1 MKRAVALI
9 WRVLC
14 LTALLAVTRAPAE
27 AQRQGTTF
35 QPVTQAMLNEP
46 DPEDWIMWRGG
57 YRNWGYSAL
66 DEIDQENV
74 RELALA
80 WSFSL
85 SPGGLGSGGMQ
96 VEPTVYD
103 GVMYL
108 RHPDERY
115 TAHEA
120 TTGDVIWEYYRPLAD
135 GMFGS
140 DGRAPGGITV
150 HRGRGVFLF
159 GDKLISHSTDG
170 MLFAL
175 DPRTGSLLWESEM
188 VDFAGGQQPSGAP
201 VGFNGVIAVPYN
213 CTAWSAPG
221 PCHMSSYDAETGQ
234 LMWRWFTSPT
244 RDDPMHETW
253 GTDPQV
259 YPLES
264 RRNMSPW
271 VTPAVDT
278 ERGLFIFGIGS
289 SAPQQP
295 DLAGTDG
302 EWPDRLYHGSTVAL
316 DYQTGEIVW
325 WAQHHTDMWNN
336 DAVYDHLLVDSSLDP
351 NPPDALGVNPDVTP
365 GESRD
370 LVIGSFAKDAIFY
383 AYDRSDGAFIY
394 ARPTAY
400 QNVIEGY
407 DGITGAYVTNPEAV
421 MSADMDREVT
431 ICRENRQVPQGAY
444 SPLSNAYYVPAYNG
458 RCSVNT
464 VTSLTPTLETGYNT
478 STVQSVPSPIPHL
491 GQPEAIDVSTGQT
504 LWRLE
509 LEAPLYGMLTTGGG
523 LLFAGDT
530 NRRFYA
536 LDQWTGEV
544 LWETI
549 LAGVADMAPISYAV
563 DGKQYVAVFAPGGTI
578 GASGHVRQLG
588 ITTAT
593 GRGSEG
599 HTLFVFALPEAR

>member
-1 MKRAVALI
+1 
-9 WRVLC
+9 
-14 LTALLAVTRAPAE
+14 
-27 AQRQGTTF
+27 
-35 QPVTQAMLNEP
+35 
-46 DPEDWIMWRGG
+46 
-57 YRNWGYSAL
+57 
-66 DEIDQENV
+66 
-74 RELALA
+74 
-80 WSFSL
+80 
-85 SPGGLGSGGMQ
+85 
-96 VEPTVYD
+96 
-103 GVMYL
+103 
-108 RHPDERY
+108 
-115 TAHEA
+115 
-120 TTGDVIWEYYRPLAD
+120 
-135 GMFGS
+135 
-140 DGRAPGGITV
+140 
-150 HRGRGVFLF
+150 
-159 GDKLISHSTDG
+159 
-170 MLFAL
+170 
-175 DPRTGSLLWESEM
+175 
-188 VDFAGGQQPSGAP
+188 
-201 VGFNGVIAVPYN
+201 
-213 CTAWSAPG
+213 
-221 PCHMSSYDAETGQ
+221 MSSYDAETGQ

-271 VTPAVDT
+271 ITPAVDT

-458 RCSVNT
+458 RCLVNT
-464 VTSLTPTLETGYNT
+464 VTSLTPTIETGYNT
-478 STVQSVPSPIPHL
+478 STVQSVPSPISHL

>member
-1 MKRAVALI
+1 MKQDITFI
-9 WRVLC
+9 WRVLG
-14 LTALLAVTRAPAE
+14 LTALLAVSTAPAE
-27 AQRQGTTF
+27 AQRQATTF
-35 QPVTQAMLNEP
+35 RPVTQAMLNDP

-66 DEIDQENV
+66 DEIDQDNV
-74 RELALA
+74 TGLALA

-96 VEPTVYD
+96 IEPTVYD

-115 TAHEA
+115 TAHDA

-140 DGRAPGGITV
+140 DGRAPRGITM

-175 DPRTGSLLWESEM
+175 DPRTGSLLWESQM
-188 VDFAGGQQPSGAP
+188 VDFEGGQQPSGAP

-234 LMWRWFTSPT
+234 LLWRWFTSPT
-244 RDDPMHETW
+244 REDPMHETW

-271 VTPAVDT
+271 ITPAVDT

-316 DYQTGEIVW
+316 DYRTGELVW

-370 LVIGSFAKDAIFY
+370 LVIGSFSKDAIFY

-407 DGITGAYVTNPEAV
+407 DGITGAYITNPEAV

-478 STVQSVPSPIPHL
+478 STVQSVPSPISHL

-588 ITTAT
+588 ITAAT

-599 HTLFVFALPEAR
+599 HTLFVFALPAAR